1 MKYNKKL
8 KVFLSH
14 RLCDGIL
21 RVVFFRVTL
30 KKMPSI
36 RENMRE
42 LGFALDQVTPLLTQ
56 KASDDP
62 TNGTAPT
69 PLTNYLDVRQNSWQP
84 AISNVEKIST
94 NIYTVYV
101 YSICLYVYYYIII
114 SSSIFIMDAK
124 LEPVVCKL
132 VALHLWFSIS
142 ILNVFLPDAVLWG
155 NQHRLSSPDV

>member
-1 MKYNKKL
+1 M
-8 KVFLSH
+8 
-14 RLCDGIL
+14 
-21 RVVFFRVTL
+21 VFFRVTL

-69 PLTNYLDVRQNSWQP
+69 PLTNYLDVRQHSRQP

-94 NIYTVYV
+94 NIYSIYTVYV
-101 YSICLYVYYYIII
+101 YMFIII
-114 SSSIFIMDAK
+114 
-124 LEPVVCKL
+124 LLLVV
-132 VALHLWFSIS
+132 
-142 ILNVFLPDAVLWG
+142 VFLLWM
-155 NQHRLSSPDV
+155 